1 MEILLTPARYF
12 WITQAFQSTSGSIS
26 NLVNGVNSMK
36 SDCADTTL
44 LGSFSENHDNPRF
57 ASYTSDVSLAKNVIA
72 FTILQDGIPIIYAG
86 QEQHY
91 SGGGVPY
98 DREAT
103 WLSGYNTGAT
113 LYTWTA
119 SLNQIRN
126 QAIYMDAAY
135 LTYKAYPIYSDSST
149 IVMRKGNTGY
159 QIVSIFSNQG
169 ASGSTYT
176 LTLTSTETGF
186 TANEALIEVMS
197 CTAYTADSSGNL
209 AVSMASGLPRVF
221 YATARLTGSGI
232 CSSITG

>member
-1 MEILLTPARYF
+1 MEILLTPARYY

-57 ASYTSDVSLAKNVIA
+57 ASYTSDVSQAKNVIA

-91 SGGGVPY
+91 SGSGVPY

-103 WLSGYNTGAT
+103 WLSEYNTGAT

-126 QAIYMDAAY
+126 QAIYMDASY

-159 QIVSIFSNQG
+159 QIVSVFSNMG

-176 LTLTSTETGF
+176 LTLTSAETGF

-197 CTAYTADSSGNL
+197 CTAYTTDSSGNL

-232 CSSITG
+232 CSSLTN